1 MIPPKQ
7 VKQAADAFVDDVGG
21 ALRSVIDRLPN
32 VSSKGVDHDAASD
45 AFSLTTALIDVDRS
59 HTDDELWGLIFAF
72 GRWMPDQLMRAL
84 PDDLRRSGLLTD
96 RAAWLD
102 QPSPLFEIL
111 VGADRRFGTAHART
125 YYDRALHL
133 AFTVA
138 ALEAAPSRAELQA
151 IDRLRSHLLAAM
163 DGLPSSPLAGSGSGS
178 GTGGGGTTATTG
190 TGPAAAEPDANTAED
205 AADADEELPPARP
218 IEEVLAE
225 LDELVGLDS
234 VKTEVRLVT
243 NLLRVQQLRAE
254 RDLPTTPQS
263 RHLVFTGN
271 PGTGKTTVARL
282 LAEIYRSL
290 GVVEKGQ
297 LVETDRSGL
306 VSGYVGQTAIK
317 VMEVADRA
325 TGGVLL
331 IDEAYALAR
340 GGENDFGR
348 EAIDTLVKV
357 IEDRRDELVVIAAG
371 YPAEMADFIGAN
383 PGLASRFPKTIF
395 FPDYSDDE
403 LWKIFV
409 STGERAGYHPD
420 ESAEA
425 AVRAWF
431 ASVPRDKGF
440 GNGRLARNLFED
452 AVARQAGRIV
462 ELDDPTDDDLT
473 TLTAADIAAPGEGP
487 RHGNADAGTRT
498 TLPATPTTPLLDE
511 APGDGEPRISGPD
524 HETSAD
530 DPSADAPAEDED
542 LG

>member
-1 MIPPKQ
+1 VLSEPKQ
-7 VKQAADAFVDDVGG
+7 MQRAVEAFVTEIAPDLRDVV
-21 ALRSVIDRLPN
+21 ARLPQLDN
-32 VSSKGVDHDAASD
+32 KDLDRDVATE
-45 AFSLTTALIDVDRS
+45 AFNLTTALIDVDRS

-72 GRWMPDQLMRAL
+72 GRWLPNQLARAK
-84 PDDLRRSGLLTD
+84 PDDLRRSELLAG

-102 QPSPLFEIL
+102 QVSPMFEIL
-111 VGADRRFGTAHART
+111 VTADRRFGTSHSRN
-125 YYDRALHL
+125 YYDRALNL

-151 IDRLRSHLLAAM
+151 IDHFRNLMLISM
-163 DGLPSSPLAGSGSGS
+163 SGLPSSPLAPR
-178 GTGGGGTTATTG
+178 TGAPATG
-190 TGPAAAEPDANTAED
+190 IPEQPGAVRPGPAGAAQPGLGEAQAALGEPAAEEVP
-205 AADADEELPPARP
+205 LPPARP
-218 IEEVLAE
+218 IEELLAE
-225 LDELVGLDS
+225 LDDLVGLDS

-254 RDLPTTPQS
+254 RNLPTTPQS

-282 LAEIYRSL
+282 LAAIYRSL

-297 LVETDRSGL
+297 LIETDRSGL
-306 VSGYVGQTAIK
+306 VSGFVGQTALK
-317 VMEVADRA
+317 VMEVADQA

-348 EAIDTLVKV
+348 EAIDTIVKV

-371 YPAEMADFIGAN
+371 YPDEMADFIAAN

-395 FPDYSDDE
+395 FPDYDDDE
-403 LWKIFV
+403 LWQIFV
-409 STGERAGYHPD
+409 DQGEKAGYHPD
-420 ESAEA
+420 AEAEA

-452 AVARQAGRIV
+452 AVARQASRVVAI
-462 ELDDPTDDDLT
+462 EDPTDEQLT
-473 TLTAADIAAPGEGP
+473 ALTAADIAAPGQGP
-487 RHGNADAGTRT
+487 RHGNTA
-498 TLPATPTTPLLDE
+498 
-511 APGDGEPRISGPD
+511 
-524 HETSAD
+524 
-530 DPSADAPAEDED
+530 
-542 LG
+542 

>member
-1 MIPPKQ
+1 MLSEPKQ
-7 VKQAADAFVDDVGG
+7 MQRAVEAFVTEIAPAMRDVV
-21 ALRSVIDRLPN
+21 ARLPELD
-32 VSSKGVDHDAASD
+32 SKEMDRDVATE
-45 AFSLTTALIDVDRS
+45 AFNLTTALIDVDRS

-72 GRWMPDQLMRAL
+72 GRWLPAQLARAK
-84 PDDLRRSGLLTD
+84 PDDLRRSDLLAG

-102 QPSPLFEIL
+102 QISPMFEIL
-111 VGADRRFGTAHART
+111 VAADRRFGTAHSRT
-125 YYDRALHL
+125 YYDRSLNL

-151 IDRLRSHLLAAM
+151 IDEFRNQMLAAM
-163 DGLPSSPLAGSGSGS
+163 AGLPSSPLPARPGGAEGTGIPAAAGSGEL
-178 GTGGGGTTATTG
+178 
-190 TGPAAAEPDANTAED
+190 PAAPVDEP
-205 AADADEELPPARP
+205 LPPPRP
-218 IEEVLAE
+218 IEELLAE

-243 NLLRVQQLRAE
+243 NLLRVQQLRTE
-254 RDLPTTPQS
+254 RNLPTTPQS

-282 LAEIYRSL
+282 LAAIYRSL

-306 VSGYVGQTAIK
+306 VSGFVGQTALK

-348 EAIDTLVKV
+348 EAIDTIVKV

-371 YPAEMADFIGAN
+371 YPDEMADFIAAN

-395 FPDYSDDE
+395 FPDYDDDE
-403 LWKIFV
+403 LWRIFV
-409 STGERAGYHPD
+409 DQGKKAGYTPD
-420 ESAEA
+420 ADAEA
-425 AVRAWF
+425 KVRAWF

-452 AVARQAGRIV
+452 AVARQASRV
-462 ELDDPTDDDLT
+462 VALTDPTDEQ
-473 TLTAADIAAPGEGP
+473 LTALTAEDIAEPGDGP
-487 RHGNADAGTRT
+487 RHSSTA
-498 TLPATPTTPLLDE
+498 
-511 APGDGEPRISGPD
+511 
-524 HETSAD
+524 
-530 DPSADAPAEDED
+530 
-542 LG
+542 

>member
-7 VKQAADAFVDDVGG
+7 VKQAADAFVDEVGG
-21 ALRSVIDRLPN
+21 ALRAVVERLPD
-32 VSSKGVDHDAASD
+32 VDGKGVDHDAAED
-45 AFSLTTALIDVDRS
+45 AFNLTAALIDIDQS

-72 GRWMPDQLMRAL
+72 ARWRPDELMQAL
-84 PDDLRRSGLLTD
+84 PDDLRRSNLLVD

-102 QPSPLFEIL
+102 GLSPLFDIL
-111 VGADRRFGTAHART
+111 VNADRKFGTTHSRT

-138 ALEAAPSRAELQA
+138 ALEAAPSRSELTA
-151 IDRLRSHLLAAM
+151 IDEFRSRMLAAM
-163 DGLPSSPLAGSGSGS
+163 EGLEGSPLSGIGRDRSATPAGSAPAG
-178 GTGGGGTTATTG
+178 ATTE
-190 TGPAAAEPDANTAED
+190 PAPED
-205 AADADEELPPARP
+205 ALAPARP
-218 IEEVLAE
+218 LEEVLAE
-225 LDELVGLDS
+225 LDDLTGLDD

-254 RDLPTTPQS
+254 RKLPTSPQS

-297 LVETDRSGL
+297 LIETDRSGL
-306 VSGYVGQTAIK
+306 VSGYVGQTATK
-317 VMEVADRA
+317 VMEVVERSM
-325 TGGVLL
+325 GGVLL

-348 EAIDTLVKV
+348 EAIDTLVKA
-357 IEDRRDELVVIAAG
+357 IEDRRDDFVVIAAG

-395 FPDYSDDE
+395 FPDYTDDQ
-403 LWKIFV
+403 LWQIFT
-409 STGERAGYHPD
+409 SIGDKAGYRPD
-420 ESAEA
+420 AEA
-425 AVRAWF
+425 EAKVRAWF

-452 AVARQAGRIV
+452 AVARQAGRV
-462 ELDDPTDDDLT
+462 VALTDPSDEALT
-473 TLTAADIAAPGEGP
+473 TLTAADIAEPGQGP
-487 RHGNADAGTRT
+487 RHGNADTGLRDVQ
-498 TLPATPTTPLLDE
+498 PPTTAGG
-511 APGDGEPRISGPD
+511 AP
-524 HETSAD
+524 
-530 DPSADAPAEDED
+530 
-542 LG
+542 

>member
-1 MIPPKQ
+1 MINEPKQ
-7 VKQAADAFVDDVGG
+7 MQRAVEAFVADVAAAMRG
-21 ALRSVIDRLPN
+21 VVDRLPEIDGRRMDQD
-32 VSSKGVDHDAASD
+32 VATE
-45 AFSLTTALIDVDRS
+45 AFNLVTALIDVDRS
-59 HTDDELWGLIFAF
+59 HTDDELWGVIFSF
-72 GRWMPDQLMRAL
+72 GRWLPNQLGRAR
-84 PDDLRRSGLLTD
+84 PDDLRRSDLLAG
-96 RAAWLD
+96 RSAWLE
-102 QPSPLFEIL
+102 QISPMFEIL
-111 VGADRRFGTAHART
+111 VAADRRFGTTSSRT

-151 IDRLRSHLLAAM
+151 IDRLRTRMLGAM
-163 DGLPSSPLAGSGSGS
+163 EGLPASPLAPGDGATPDPP
-178 GTGGGGTTATTG
+178 GT
-190 TGPAAAEPDANTAED
+190 PAAAGPAP
-205 AADADEELPPARP
+205 AADAAAPAEPELPPARP
-218 IEEVLAE
+218 IEELLAE
-225 LDELVGLDS
+225 LDDLVGLES
-234 VKTEVRLVT
+234 VKTEVRVVT

-254 RDLPTTPQS
+254 RGLKTSPQS

-306 VSGYVGQTAIK
+306 VSGYVGQTALK

-371 YPAEMADFIGAN
+371 YPDEMADFIGAN
-383 PGLASRFPKTIF
+383 PGLSSRFPKTIF
-395 FPDYSDDE
+395 FPDYTDDE
-403 LWKIFV
+403 LWAIFA
-409 STGERAGYHPD
+409 SIGEKAGYHPD
-420 ESAEA
+420 EGAEA
-425 AVRAWF
+425 KVRAWF

-452 AVARQAGRIV
+452 AVARQASRVVAIDGV
-462 ELDDPTDDDLT
+462 TDDQ
-473 TLTAADIAAPGEGP
+473 LTALTADDIAAPGEGP
-487 RHGNADAGTRT
+487 RHAPSE
-498 TLPATPTTPLLDE
+498 PAP
-511 APGDGEPRISGPD
+511 
-524 HETSAD
+524 
-530 DPSADAPAEDED
+530 
-542 LG
+542 

>member
-1 MIPPKQ
+1 MNEPKQ
-7 VKQAADAFVDDVGG
+7 VKRAVEGFVADLAPALRDVVERLPQAAGRPLDQDVATEAFDLV
-21 ALRSVIDRLPN
+21 
-32 VSSKGVDHDAASD
+32 
-45 AFSLTTALIDVDRS
+45 TALIDVDRS

-72 GRWMPDQLMRAL
+72 GRWLPQQLARAK
-84 PDDLRRSGLLTD
+84 PDDLRRSDLLVG

-102 QPSPLFEIL
+102 QVSPLFEIL
-111 VGADRRFGTAHART
+111 VTADRRFGTAHSRT

-138 ALEAAPSRAELQA
+138 ALEAAPSRAELAA
-151 IDRLRSHLLAAM
+151 IDGLRTRMLDAM
-163 DGLPSSPLAGSGSGS
+163 AGLPSSPLPPAGSPA
-178 GTGGGGTTATTG
+178 TAAPA
-190 TGPAAAEPDANTAED
+190 GPSAPAPAD
-205 AADADEELPPARP
+205 AAPSEADELPPPRP
-218 IEEVLAE
+218 IEELLAE

-254 RDLPTTPQS
+254 RDLPTSPQS

-282 LAEIYRSL
+282 LAAIYRSL

-297 LVETDRSGL
+297 LVETDRSGM
-306 VSGYVGQTAIK
+306 VSGYVGQTALK
-317 VMEVADRA
+317 VVEVADRA

-371 YPAEMADFIGAN
+371 YPDEMAEFIGAN

-395 FPDYSDDE
+395 FPDYNEDE
-403 LWKIFV
+403 LWSIFE
-409 STGERAGYHPD
+409 SIGEKAGYRPD
-420 ESAEA
+420 EA
-425 AVRAWF
+425 AQAKVRAWF

-452 AVARQAGRIV
+452 AVARQASRVVAID
-462 ELDDPTDDDLT
+462 EPTDEQLT
-473 TLTAADIAAPGEGP
+473 TLTGEDIAEPGDGP
-487 RHGNADAGTRT
+487 RHGNRG
-498 TLPATPTTPLLDE
+498 
-511 APGDGEPRISGPD
+511 
-524 HETSAD
+524 
-530 DPSADAPAEDED
+530 
-542 LG
+542 

>member
-1 MIPPKQ
+1 KQ
-7 VKQAADAFVDDVGG
+7 VKQAADAFVDEVGG
-21 ALRSVIDRLPN
+21 ALRSVVERLPN
-32 VSSKGVDHDAASD
+32 VDPKGVDHDAASD
-45 AFSLTTALIDVDRS
+45 AFNLVTALIDVDRS

-72 GRWMPDQLMRAL
+72 GRWMPDELMRAL
-84 PDDLRRSGLLTD
+84 PDDLRRSGLLVD
-96 RAAWLD
+96 RAKWLD
-102 QPSPLFEIL
+102 EPSPLFEIL
-111 VGADRRFGTAHART
+111 VSADRKFGTAHSRT

-138 ALEAAPSRAELQA
+138 ALEAAPSRNELAA
-151 IDRLRSHLLAAM
+151 IDALRSRLLAAM
-163 DGLPSSPLAGSGSGS
+163 DGLPASPLAGVGPSTPTSAAPGTSAAAASKAGSTDGAGGSGDDKDPE
-178 GTGGGGTTATTG
+178 A
-190 TGPAAAEPDANTAED
+190 
-205 AADADEELPPARP
+205 ELPPPRP
-218 IEEVLAE
+218 VEEVLAE
-225 LDELVGLDS
+225 LDELVGLDG

-254 RDLPTTPQS
+254 RDLPTSPQS

-282 LAEIYRSL
+282 LADIYRSL

-357 IEDRRDELVVIAAG
+357 IEDRRDDLVVIAAG
-371 YPAEMADFIGAN
+371 YPAEMADFIAAN

-403 LWKIFV
+403 LWAIFT
-409 STGERAGYHPD
+409 SIGDKAGYRPD
-420 ESAEA
+420 DSAEA
-425 AVRAWF
+425 KVRAWF
-431 ASVPRDKGF
+431 AAVPRDKGF

-452 AVARQAGRIV
+452 AVARQAGRVV
-462 ELDDPTDDDLT
+462 EIEDPTDEDLM
-473 TLTAADIAAPGEGP
+473 TLTAADIAEPGEGP
-487 RHGNADAGTRT
+487 RHGNAD
-498 TLPATPTTPLLDE
+498 PAVRDTPPSSTIPASPTEPTPT
-511 APGDGEPRISGPD
+511 
-524 HETSAD
+524 
-530 DPSADAPAEDED
+530 DPTDED
-542 LG
+542 ASA

>member
-1 MIPPKQ
+1 VNEPKQ
-7 VKQAADAFVDDVGG
+7 LQRAVDAFVSDVTWS
-21 ALRSVIDRLPN
+21 LRDVVRRLPSADGRRSEQD
-32 VSSKGVDHDAASD
+32 VAIE
-45 AFSLTTALIDVDRS
+45 AFGLVAALIDINATY
-59 HTDDELWGLIFAF
+59 TDTELWGVIFAF
-72 GRWMPDQLMRAL
+72 GRWMPDQLGRAK
-84 PDDLRRSGLLTD
+84 PDDLRRSSLLKD
-96 RAAWLD
+96 QAGWLD
-102 QPSPLFEIL
+102 EVSPLVDIL
-111 VGADRRFGTAHART
+111 TTADRRFGTVHSRV
-125 YYDRALHL
+125 YYDRAVHL

-138 ALEAAPSRAELQA
+138 ALDQRPSRAELQA
-151 IDRLRSHLLAAM
+151 IDRLRSQLLAALA
-163 DGLPSSPLAGSGSGS
+163 DLPASPLTPGGPDGPSTPAGAGPAGTAPTDRPPTDVAPAGSGPAS
-178 GTGGGGTTATTG
+178 A
-190 TGPAAAEPDANTAED
+190 PAAAGPDAAATPAEP
-205 AADADEELPPARP
+205 ELPPARP
-218 IEEVLAE
+218 IEELLAE
-225 LDELVGLDS
+225 LDDLVGLDS

-254 RDLPTTPQS
+254 RGLPTSPQS

-282 LAEIYRSL
+282 LAAIYRSL

-306 VSGYVGQTAIK
+306 VSGYVGQTALK

-371 YPAEMADFIGAN
+371 YPDEMADFIAAN

-395 FPDYSDDE
+395 FPDYDADE
-403 LWKIFV
+403 LWAIFA
-409 STGERAGYHPD
+409 SIGEDAGYHPD
-420 ESAEA
+420 AEAEA

-452 AVARQAGRIV
+452 AVARQAGRILALT
-462 ELDDPTDDDLT
+462 EPTDEQLA
-473 TLTAADIAAPGEGP
+473 TLTAADIAEPGKGP
-487 RHGNADAGTRT
+487 RHGT
-498 TLPATPTTPLLDE
+498 TA
-511 APGDGEPRISGPD
+511 
-524 HETSAD
+524 
-530 DPSADAPAEDED
+530 
-542 LG
+542 